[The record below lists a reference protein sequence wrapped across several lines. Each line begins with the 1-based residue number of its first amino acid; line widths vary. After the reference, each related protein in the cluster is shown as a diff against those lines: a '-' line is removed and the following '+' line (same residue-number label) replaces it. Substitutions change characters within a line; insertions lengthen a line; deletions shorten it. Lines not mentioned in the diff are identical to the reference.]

1 MNIPENLR
9 NEVATIGRDITI
21 PSYGGVMRVT
31 DDTLLTRGGG
41 RGLKIY
47 DDIERD
53 CHAYAVL
60 QKRKMAVIGREWQ
73 VDAASTSRQDK
84 RAAELVRAQLQNLSG
99 DVPDDEILPQ
109 VSGFDAVCLNLLDSL
124 LKGFAVGEI
133 MWATDG
139 AEIVA
144 AEVRARDQR
153 RFEFA
158 VGNNGYRL
166 SLKTWES
173 LLPGE
178 PVPPRKFVV
187 QSFGAKD
194 GSPHGIGLGSRLFWP
209 CLFKRQD
216 ITFWLSFVD
225 KFAAP
230 TGVGK
235 YPAGTDE
242 AGKQKLLNALS
253 AIASE
258 SGVIIPDGMVIE
270 YLEAQRSGSIDSYE
284 KLARYMDEQMSEAV
298 LGETGSTNQS
308 GSGGSRARDEVGN
321 NIRLEIV
328 KADADLQCAV
338 LNATLVKWIT
348 VLNLPGATPP
358 RVWRD
363 CSLAED
369 LKSRA
374 DRDKVICDMG
384 FKPSLKYISDT
395 YGGEWTEKTEP
406 VIGAPGAGIL
416 APGTTA
422 KPGTAEFAAAGAIQD
437 RARHASPLRGMIDA
451 TGDRLDPV
459 TGAWLDTVKQMVDN
473 AASLEELRDAILNA
487 YPDLPVAEAARLMA
501 EQTMKA
507 QMLGRLGANA

>member
-1 MNIPENLR
+1 MSIPQELR

-31 DDTLLTRGGG
+31 DDTLLSRGGG

-73 VDAASTSRQDK
+73 VDPASTSRLDK
-84 RAAELVRAQLQNLSG
+84 RAAELVRAQLHNLSG

-166 SLKTWES
+166 TLKTWES
-173 LLPGE
+173 LIPGE

-194 GSPHGIGLGSRLFWP
+194 GSPHGLGLGSRLFWP
-209 CLFKRQD
+209 CFFKRQD

-225 KFAAP
+225 KFAGP
-230 TGVGK
+230 TAVGK

-253 AIASE
+253 SIASE
-258 SGVIIPDGMVIE
+258 SGVIIPEGMLVE

-308 GSGGSRARDEVGN
+308 DGGGSRARDEVGN
-321 NIRLEIV
+321 DSRLEIV

-348 VLNLPGATPP
+348 LLNVPGATPP

-363 CSLAED
+363 CSEPED

-374 DRDKVICDMG
+374 DRDKIICDMG
-384 FKPSLKYISDT
+384 FKPSLKYITDT
-395 YGGEWTEKTEP
+395 YGGEWTEKTD
-406 VIGAPGAGIL
+406 AGI
-416 APGTTA
+416 GTPVAGVKPVTA
-422 KPGTAEFAAAGAIQD
+422 SFAAGVE
-437 RARHASPLRGMIDA
+437 IDA
-451 TGDRLDPV
+451 SDRITTQL
-459 TGAWLDTVKQMVDN
+459 GVKGLPIMDGLV
-473 AASLEELRDAILNA
+473 APIRKLVMSAGSLEEIRDGLLGLYGEMNSD
-487 YPDLPVAEAARLMA
+487 DLGLLMGQA
-501 EQTMKA
+501 MA
-507 QMLGRLGANA
+507 LGDLTGRSEVLDGD